1 MKLHRNV
8 IENGDLTQTTP
19 HEIQNDLS
27 SFPDEYQLVIMPST
41 DAEGQDGIASISIN
55 GIISIETNA
64 NEKISCESDM
74 TFIHFGNQV
83 MITRDT
89 YQRVTKVETMG
100 WAKGTFNI
108 IIARIY
114 PE

>member
-27 SFPDEYQLVIMPST
+27 SFPDEYRLVIMPSRN
-41 DAEGQDGIASISIN
+41 AESQDGVASIIIEGVGTDTGL
-55 GIISIETNA
+55 GISSHMNTA
-64 NEKISCESDM
+64 YV
-74 TFIHFGNQV
+74 HVGNQV
-83 MITRDT
+83 LITRDT
-89 YQRVTKVETMG
+89 YEKIEKVETMG
-100 WAKGTFNI
+100 WTKGTFDI